1 MATQLDYPIPQRP
14 STTQLLTAFNSA
26 SVRWPSALRAG
37 LAILIPGAIAL
48 LTGHDYAILLIST
61 GAFTVIFGE
70 GHPYRTRPRVMLT
83 AGTALITIAAV
94 GVLVGHLI
102 FAPGHG
108 HWWLLLAGLY
118 TTALAAV
125 CGFAQN
131 ALRLPPPGTF
141 FLVMVGGGSVMLAR
155 TDVTVGQL
163 LFWAL
168 TGMVASLV
176 LGMAPALIDA
186 HGPER
191 RAVAALE
198 KAAAAF
204 KDDRDDSLARHHQA
218 QTALFA
224 AWQALSDAHIIR
236 GGRIIDS
243 QGAHLVERTLAAQ
256 HTIVAHN
263 RALDLGADS
272 DQLTDHVTDVDPD
285 RTAIPHTR
293 PTGRYRLYRAA
304 VRDSHAMVT
313 TQKVVLSAAITVL
326 VGLSLGFD
334 RPDWGVVSAF
344 LMLQWGPD
352 HVPGTIRGIHRMLG
366 SVVGVLLF
374 SILHYF
380 GISGWTLLLALATC
394 QFCAEIFVAKNY
406 AICVIFSTP
415 LALLMGNSATR
426 PLWPT
431 IQARCGEILLSILIA
446 TAVLWLWQR
455 SAPVRN
461 QARLQV
467 RAMESMATLL
477 GLLFVNTP
485 DAVLSARRDLQYELL
500 SERRAIQSLAVDN
513 PDAVRQFWA
522 RHIAV
527 QHAGYFLLDF
537 CTTHPDRTATRAEL
551 DSLVREIRTAR
562 AA

>member
-1 MATQLDYPIPQRP
+1 MAAQLDYPIPQRP

-26 SVRWPSALRAG
+26 SVRWPGALRAG

-70 GHPYRTRPRVMLT
+70 GHPYRTRPRIMLT
-83 AGTALITIAAV
+83 AGTALITVAAV

-118 TTALAAV
+118 STALAAV

-131 ALRLPPPGTF
+131 GLRLPPPGTF

-176 LGMAPALIDA
+176 LGMAPALMDL

-191 RAVAALE
+191 RAVASLE
-198 KAAAAF
+198 KAASAF
-204 KDDRDDSLARHHQA
+204 QDGHDDSLARHHQA

-236 GGRIIDS
+236 GGRVIDP

-272 DQLTDHVTDVDPD
+272 DQLTDYVTDVDPN

-344 LMLQWGPD
+344 LMLQWGPN
-352 HVPGTIRGIHRMLG
+352 HVPGTVRGIHRMLG

-374 SILHYF
+374 SVLHYF
-380 GISGWTLLLALATC
+380 GINGWTLLLALAAC
-394 QFCAEIFVAKNY
+394 QFCAEIFVAKN
-406 AICVIFSTP
+406 AFAETFT
-415 LALLMGNSATR
+415 NSAVCKSV
-426 PLWPT
+426 T
-431 IQARCGEILLSILIA
+431 INGVSFSSGVA
-446 TAVLWLWQR
+446 
-455 SAPVRN
+455 
-461 QARLQV
+461 
-467 RAMESMATLL
+467 
-477 GLLFVNTP
+477 
-485 DAVLSARRDLQYELL
+485 
-500 SERRAIQSLAVDN
+500 
-513 PDAVRQFWA
+513 
-522 RHIAV
+522 
-527 QHAGYFLLDF
+527 
-537 CTTHPDRTATRAEL
+537 
-551 DSLVREIRTAR
+551 
-562 AA
+562 

>member
-83 AGTALITIAAV
+83 AGTALITVAAV

-204 KDDRDDSLARHHQA
+204 QDDRDDSLARHHQA

-256 HTIVAHN
+256 HTIC
-263 RALDLGADS
+263 L
-272 DQLTDHVTDVDPD
+272 
-285 RTAIPHTR
+285 
-293 PTGRYRLYRAA
+293 LYT
-304 VRDSHAMVT
+304 SP
-313 TQKVVLSAAITVL
+313 S
-326 VGLSLGFD
+326 
-334 RPDWGVVSAF
+334 P
-344 LMLQWGPD
+344 
-352 HVPGTIRGIHRMLG
+352 
-366 SVVGVLLF
+366 
-374 SILHYF
+374 
-380 GISGWTLLLALATC
+380 
-394 QFCAEIFVAKNY
+394 
-406 AICVIFSTP
+406 
-415 LALLMGNSATR
+415 
-426 PLWPT
+426 
-431 IQARCGEILLSILIA
+431 
-446 TAVLWLWQR
+446 
-455 SAPVRN
+455 
-461 QARLQV
+461 
-467 RAMESMATLL
+467 
-477 GLLFVNTP
+477 
-485 DAVLSARRDLQYELL
+485 RDL
-500 SERRAIQSLAVDN
+500 STSRMPSSA
-513 PDAVRQFWA
+513 
-522 RHIAV
+522 
-527 QHAGYFLLDF
+527 
-537 CTTHPDRTATRAEL
+537 
-551 DSLVREIRTAR
+551 
-562 AA
+562 

>member
-26 SVRWPSALRAG
+26 SVRWPGALRAG
-37 LAILIPGAIAL
+37 LAILLPGAIAL

-83 AGTALITIAAV
+83 AGTALITVAAV

-224 AWQALSDAHIIR
+224 AWQALSDARIIR

-243 QGAHLVERTLAAQ
+243 QGAHLVERALAAQ

-263 RALDLGADS
+263 RALDLGSDS
-272 DQLTDHVTDVDPD
+272 DQLTDNVTDVDPD

-313 TQKVVLSAAITVL
+313 TQKVVLSAAIIVL
-326 VGLSLGFD
+326 VGLTLGFD

-352 HVPGTIRGIHRMLG
+352 HVPGTVRGIHRMLG

-380 GISGWTLLLALATC
+380 GISGWTLLLALTAC
-394 QFCAEIFVAKNY
+394 QFCAEIFVAKTTPSALSSPPHLPSSWATPPPGPCGPPSRLAAARSSY
-406 AICVIFSTP
+406 PSSSPPRCCGYGSAAPPCAI
-415 LALLMGNSATR
+415 R
-426 PLWPT
+426 P
-431 IQARCGEILLSILIA
+431 AC
-446 TAVLWLWQR
+446 R
-455 SAPVRN
+455 SARWSPWPPCSACSLLIP
-461 QARLQV
+461 QMPYCP
-467 RAMESMATLL
+467 RAATCNTSCSRSAAPSSPSPWITPMLCADSGHGTL
-477 GLLFVNTP
+477 PYNTP
-485 DAVLSARRDLQYELL
+485 VTS
-500 SERRAIQSLAVDN
+500 
-513 PDAVRQFWA
+513 
-522 RHIAV
+522 
-527 QHAGYFLLDF
+527 
-537 CTTHPDRTATRAEL
+537 C
-551 DSLVREIRTAR
+551 
-562 AA
+562 